1 MYLRPLTT
9 RDAPALLDLRTRNK
23 RFFEPWEPTQ
33 SRRHFTLEG
42 QREEIDRATAD
53 ARRDARYAFGIFIH
67 ANDELVGRVA
77 LSNVS
82 RGGWQNATL
91 GYYVDEAHNGRGY
104 ATQAVRLILD
114 FAFGRARL
122 HRVQAAVLPRNVASQ
137 RVLQKSGFSR
147 EGRSTKYLQING
159 VWEDHDVYAIT
170 AEDWPRLKS

>member
-1 MYLRPLTT
+1 
-9 RDAPALLDLRTRNK
+9 
-23 RFFEPWEPTQ
+23 
-33 SRRHFTLEG
+33 
-42 QREEIDRATAD
+42 
-53 ARRDARYAFGIFIH
+53 
-67 ANDELVGRVA
+67 VA

-91 GYYVDEAHNGRGY
+91 GYYVDERHNGCGY

-170 AEDWPRLKS
+170 AEDWPGPTS